1 MLRDILKACNSKHN
15 YSLLVRKLSYNR
27 RTIKSHYE
35 NGLPNQH
42 RHKPPIIDKFY
53 DVI

>member
-1 MLRDILKACNSKHN
+1 MLKDILKACNSKHN
-15 YSLLVRKLSYNR
+15 YSLLDRKLSYDR

-35 NGLPNQH
+35 NGTPDQH
-42 RHKPPIIDKFY
+42 RHKPPIIDKLY